1 MSSALMTCEPN
12 KLIATAVMATM
23 VILAA
28 PVQNL
33 AQGLN
38 SQETIDSIVGSE
50 VKEEEKVVRA
60 DETEIIEAIEK
71 TAEQTKM
78 VRTTSSLDKVN
89 IVFLA
94 DAAEKT
100 LPSAIAEKAEEHKK
114 EISALRDELQ
124 GNAMLYHA
132 INSRSIL
139 LRDVLAV
146 RFDDKQ
152 GVVIYAMAKPAE

>member
-1 MSSALMTCEPN
+1 MSSVLMTREPN
-12 KLIATAVMATM
+12 RLIAMAAMATM
-23 VILAA
+23 VVLAA
-28 PVQNL
+28 PVPNL

-50 VKEEEKVVRA
+50 VKEEEKGVRA
-60 DETEIIEAIEK
+60 DEAEIIAAIEK
-71 TAEQTKM
+71 TAEQTEK
-78 VRTTSSLDKVN
+78 VRKTSNLDKVN

-100 LPSAIAEKAEEHKK
+100 LPAAIAAKAEAHKN
-114 EISALRDELQ
+114 EITALRDELQ

-132 INSRSIL
+132 INSRSVL

-146 RFDDKQ
+146 QFDDKH
-152 GVVIYAMAKPAE
+152 GVVIYAMAKPTE